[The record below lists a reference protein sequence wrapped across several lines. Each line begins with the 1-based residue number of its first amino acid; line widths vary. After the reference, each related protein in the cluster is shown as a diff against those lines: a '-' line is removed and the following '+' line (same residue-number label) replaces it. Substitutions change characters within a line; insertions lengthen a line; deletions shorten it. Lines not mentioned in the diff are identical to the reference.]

1 MRPLR
6 DCNYMKY
13 LDAVSC
19 YLSFKTYNVEL
30 CKDSNCD
37 TPWIRE
43 SGTPVKCQNLY
54 SIEGKVG

>member
-1 MRPLR
+1 M
-6 DCNYMKY
+6 
-13 LDAVSC
+13 SC

-43 SGTPVKCQNLY
+43 SGSRVKFKSVRIYTGLMEKFGEDEV
-54 SIEGKVG
+54 IEEFYI

>member
-6 DCNYMKY
+6 DCNYMELRLSYYDEY

-19 YLSFKTYNVEL
+19 YLSFKTYSVEL

-43 SGTPVKCQNLY
+43 SGSPVKFR
-54 SIEGKVG
+54 IR